1 MTFDLDYTQE
11 LRRTSAA
18 VCRCVV
24 VRLDPLSLNLD
35 KFFRGYLKPAS
46 SDIGGALASLASAAL
61 YVLWG
66 CSALLL
72 LRLVIRAALVSPCLT
87 VRLQGRHVI

>member
-35 KFFRGYLKPAS
+35 TFFRGYLKPAS

-61 YVLWG
+61 YVPTLGVLGSADAQISNQG
-66 CSALLL
+66 CS
-72 LRLVIRAALVSPCLT
+72 RITMPDCSGCK
-87 VRLQGRHVI
+87 GGM